1 MILNKDRS
9 ILLAVDIKARLLPV
23 MAEPERVVRNTTI
36 LVSAAKIL
44 AVPALASE
52 QYPVGIGHIVPAV
65 RELFEPGAIFEKS
78 EFSCVRNTAIAGKP
92 AIKDPVIRERLATY
106 GRRQVVLC
114 GIESHVCVLQT
125 AFDLITQGYQP
136 FVAADAV
143 SSRDPENRAVALDRL
158 RAGGIGV
165 VSTEMVVFEW
175 LERSDT
181 PEFKALS
188 RLIK

>member
-9 ILLAVDIKARLLPV
+9 ILLAVDIQARLLPV

-78 EFSCVRNTAIAGKP
+78 EFSCVRNTA
-92 AIKDPVIRERLATY
+92 IRERLATY

>member
-9 ILLAVDIKARLLPV
+9 ILLAVDIQGRLLPV
-23 MAEPERVVRNTTI
+23 MAEPDRVVRNTTI
-36 LVSAAKIL
+36 LVSAAKSL
-44 AVPALASE
+44 AVPALATE

-65 RELFEPGAIFEKS
+65 RELFEPGEIFEKS
-78 EFSCVRNTAIAGKP
+78 EFSCLRNAP
-92 AIKDPVIRERLATY
+92 FREHLATY

-125 AFDLITQGYQP
+125 AFDLLTQGYQP
-136 FVAADAV
+136 FVTADAV
-143 SSRDPENRAVALDRL
+143 SSRDPENRALALDRL
-158 RAGGIGV
+158 RAGGIAV

-175 LERSDT
+175 LERSDI